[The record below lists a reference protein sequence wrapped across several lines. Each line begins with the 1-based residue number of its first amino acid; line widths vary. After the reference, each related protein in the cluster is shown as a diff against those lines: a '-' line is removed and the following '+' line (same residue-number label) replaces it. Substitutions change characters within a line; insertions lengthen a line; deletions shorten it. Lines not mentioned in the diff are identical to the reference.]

1 MITMYL
7 NKIFI
12 IIYLPDAYDGIF
24 RQNDLLKFITMVYI
38 DCRICLEKI
47 AMKIPCFTQGK
58 RDKTLH
64 ALRITAPCTEIV
76 LQIFNVTYQYIP
88 FIRDERQEAAPRL
101 RSASAFSTGSHY
113 AVYSIGKKDCLISCS
128 SATGYITAEL
138 VRSESHPARSAHYA
152 FPEKRCFVY
161 ISI

>member
-47 AMKIPCFTQGK
+47 AMKIPCFT
-58 RDKTLH
+58 
-64 ALRITAPCTEIV
+64 
-76 LQIFNVTYQYIP
+76 
-88 FIRDERQEAAPRL
+88 
-101 RSASAFSTGSHY
+101 
-113 AVYSIGKKDCLISCS
+113 
-128 SATGYITAEL
+128 
-138 VRSESHPARSAHYA
+138 
-152 FPEKRCFVY
+152 
-161 ISI
+161 